1 MASALAF
8 APAMAKNIDQMADL
22 MTRNGLP
29 ARFTGNTASSSSRIE
44 SFFLGNICDE
54 VRNSSKDY
62 QQSLKNNTI

>member
-44 SFFLGNICDE
+44 SFSRKYL
-54 VRNSSKDY
+54 
-62 QQSLKNNTI
+62 

>member
-29 ARFTGNTASSSSRIE
+29 ARFTGNTASPSSRID
-44 SFFLGNICDE
+44 SFFSEIFVMKFGIR
-54 VRNSSKDY
+54 VK
-62 QQSLKNNTI
+62 TINKV